1 VTLPFLLGAAA
12 LLAALAPV
20 LGRVLGRE
28 AGWPLAAGLA
38 GLGVWL
44 LVAVPPDGRSV
55 QVEWLPSLGVSF
67 ALRLDGLGRLFA
79 ILVLVIGGA
88 VLAYSCRYF
97 DRGPHADF
105 YGLMTLFSVGMLGL
119 VLADDVVVMLVMWEV
134 TTICSFFL
142 ISRSGPKGQESAART
157 LLITVGGGLALL
169 AAVVVMISA
178 TGTSQLSAILA
189 SPLWASDPVFATTV
203 GLLIAVAAFTKS
215 AQFPFHGWLP
225 DSMVAAT
232 PISAYL
238 HAAAMVK
245 AGIYLLMRFSPALG
259 ETLAWNVTLVVI
271 GLVTAVMGAL
281 FALQRSDLKELLAY
295 STVSQLGLLVAT
307 IGLGTREALSAA
319 VVHTVA
325 HALFKGALFMLIG
338 VVDHQAGT
346 REVDQLSGLRRS
358 MPFTFAG
365 VVLACLS
372 MAGIPPLL
380 GFISKEKIFA
390 AMWDAPGPGW
400 IGPTAALV
408 AVAASVLTLAYTGRI
423 LLGAFFGPTLDPSVR
438 EASPAFLAPVLVLA
452 AAGLVLGPAADLIE
466 PTVTAAADAAA
477 ALPIGETALYLWP
490 GLVPELYLSIV
501 SIVLGLLAIRYRHR
515 LDAALDRPLFPGTAV
530 GTLLALRAG
539 VIALGGR
546 VGDLTRSDTV
556 RRQLA
561 PPVLAVV
568 AVGGLALVLAPA
580 PDLAAATA
588 ASRPSDVALV
598 VLVGVGVLGVVTAR
612 SRLAAVAVL
621 GVVGFGMS
629 LWFLA
634 LGAVDAALTQL
645 LVEVLTVAVAVLVL
659 RRLPRRFH
667 PQRRARTVAA
677 AAAALG
683 AGAAAFVGVL
693 ALTGRPDVSAVG
705 RYYLERAEPE
715 TGGTNV
721 VNTILVDFRALD
733 TFGELVVLGTAG
745 LAVLV
750 VLEVRRL
757 AAPRRPRLAVPALSP
772 SRFAWDNAVYAR
784 VVARV
789 LVPLMLV
796 LSLFFLVRGHDQ
808 PGGGFNAALTG
819 TAAFVL
825 RALAAS
831 SDREGRSRLPA
842 VGMIAGGLLVCVLSG
857 LAGFADGAF
866 LRPLSSGISVLG
878 VSLTSALLFDVGVYL
893 VVMGAVVAALDR
905 LGPLG
910 TDPPDADEDEP
921 GAGSRSA
928 ERVAADAGGERR

>member
-1 VTLPFLLGAAA
+1 MTLPFLLGAAA
-12 LLAALAPV
+12 LLAALAPL

-55 QVEWLPSLGVSF
+55 RVDWLPSLGVSF
-67 ALRLDGLGRLFA
+67 ALRLDGLGQLFA

-142 ISRSGPKGQESAART
+142 ISRSGPKGQASAART
-157 LLITVGGGLALL
+157 LLVTVGGGLALL
-169 AAVVVMISA
+169 AAVVVMIAA

-189 SPLWASDPVFATTV
+189 SPLWGSDPAFATTV

-259 ETLAWNVTLVVI
+259 ETLAWNVTLVVV
-271 GLVTAVMGAL
+271 GLLTAVMGAL

-358 MPFTFAG
+358 MPFTTAG

-372 MAGIPPLL
+372 MAGVPPLL
-380 GFISKEKIFA
+380 GFISKEKILA

-400 IGPTAALV
+400 VGPTAALV

-423 LLGAFFGPTLDPSVR
+423 LLGAFFGPTLDPAVR
-438 EASPAFLAPVLVLA
+438 EGSPAFLAPVLVLA
-452 AAGLVLGPAADLIE
+452 AAGLVLGPGADLIE

-477 ALPIGETALYLWP
+477 ALPVGETALYLWP
-490 GLVPELYLSIV
+490 GFVPELYLSAA
-501 SIVLGLLAIRYRHR
+501 SIVLGLLAIRSRHR
-515 LDAALDRPLFPGTAV
+515 VDALLDRPLFPGTAV
-530 GTLLALRAG
+530 GALLALRAG
-539 VIALGGR
+539 AIALGGR
-546 VGDLTRSDTV
+546 VGDLTRADTV
-556 RRQLA
+556 RRHLA

-568 AVGGLALVLAPA
+568 ALGVLGLVALVPGV
-580 PDLAAATA
+580 DLAAATA
-588 ASRPSDVALV
+588 ASRASDVALV
-598 VLVGVGVLGVVTAR
+598 VLIGVGVLGVVVVR

-621 GVVGFGMS
+621 GVVGFTMS

-634 LGAVDAALTQL
+634 LGAADAALTQL

-667 PQRRARTVAA
+667 PQRRARTIAA
-677 AAAALG
+677 ACAALG

-693 ALTGRPDVSAVG
+693 ALTGRPGISPVG
-705 RYYLERAEPE
+705 AWYLERAEPE

-757 AAPRRPRLAVPALSP
+757 VASRRPRLAVPALSP

-784 VVARV
+784 VTARA
-789 LVPLMLV
+789 LVPLMLL
-796 LSLFFLVRGHDQ
+796 LSLFFLVRGHDE

-842 VGMIAGGLLVCVLSG
+842 VAMVAGGLLVCVVSG

-878 VSLTSALLFDVGVYL
+878 VSLTSALAFDVGVYL

-910 TDPPDADEDEP
+910 SSPPDEDEDEP
-921 GAGSRSA
+921 GTGSRRD
-928 ERVAADAGGERR
+928 EVGAAAGGDGR